1 MWRKRCSITMSANV
15 ADALPR
21 PEKRRSFKPRD
32 VDNRF
37 AEQAGRCKA
46 CRCDLN
52 LSGFERD
59 HIQRHDAF
67 GKTDFDNLQLLCPA
81 CHVIKT
87 KTDNFEA
94 KKGARI
100 RLEKGQQARR
110 KAKGSQIKS
119 RPTVWPKRKLQ
130 SRGFQK

>member
-1 MWRKRCSITMSANV
+1 MGKHEPDNWQ
-15 ADALPR
+15 ALCVPCHAI
-21 PEKRRSFKPRD
+21 KTK
-32 VDNRF
+32 VDNR
-37 AEQAGRCKA
+37 
-46 CRCDLN
+46 
-52 LSGFERD
+52 
-59 HIQRHDAF
+59 
-67 GKTDFDNLQLLCPA
+67 
-81 CHVIKT
+81 
-87 KTDNFEA
+87 EA